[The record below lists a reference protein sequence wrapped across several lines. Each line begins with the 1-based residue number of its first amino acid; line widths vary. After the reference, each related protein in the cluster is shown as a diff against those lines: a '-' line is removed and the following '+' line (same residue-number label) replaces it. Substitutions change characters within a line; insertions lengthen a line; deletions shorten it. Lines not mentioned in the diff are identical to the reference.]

1 MRAHLL
7 RVVEEMVIRRAL
19 LHDVELREVKRTIIT
34 SAGLPILIRAIT
46 AVNASFATARRR
58 RCWKYVL
65 ESTGFDP
72 LVGSD
77 GFDPLWCKSPNGPQ
91 ML

>member
-1 MRAHLL
+1 MVCGML
-7 RVVEEMVIRRAL
+7 RCFDNEIDECTFQRKEAL
-19 LHDVELREVKRTIIT
+19 Y
-34 SAGLPILIRAIT
+34 
-46 AVNASFATARRR
+46 
-58 RCWKYVL
+58 WKYAL
-65 ESTGFDP
+65 EPTGFDP

>member
-1 MRAHLL
+1 MKKNKENKMPVQKLNF
-7 RVVEEMVIRRAL
+7 I
-19 LHDVELREVKRTIIT
+19 
-34 SAGLPILIRAIT
+34 SGLMHFLGRG
-46 AVNASFATARRR
+46 
-58 RCWKYVL
+58 CWKYAL

>member
-1 MRAHLL
+1 
-7 RVVEEMVIRRAL
+7 VAL
-19 LHDVELREVKRTIIT
+19 LTAVMRLAK
-34 SAGLPILIRAIT
+34 AIT
-46 AVNASFATARRR
+46 RVAVWSGREGDGPP
-58 RCWKYVL
+58 CWKYAL